1 LQANLSSLQ
10 ICKLIQVEIHLK
22 IDDNKGI
29 MKTKT
34 LAAFVFVLCLVNPAP
49 VWAKAAVSLPL
60 QDGGEL
66 MRVDISLDGVE
77 LTVSSPYIPGE
88 FIASAPEDAI
98 QIATAM
104 QWEPF
109 YQIEIMAAPIEV
121 TPEIESLRGE
131 GISVGENYESNL
143 LEFRRQQG
151 AEPAEIGSI
160 NLFGSPASG
169 TTSFVPISLR
179 GEAPRPIMISEWI
192 SEYGGRVWTV
202 RISQAADDESLP
214 IIDPALF
221 SIDSPDVTQPSS
233 SLQAQADFQ
242 PPENLRE
249 VKSASDLPAPSWW
262 SGVCN
267 VNNHPGSYA
276 MGASYRGVKACGP
289 KSTSVLVNFGAGVKQ
304 LEWQCPELTKRYLYL
319 AYGIAPYS
327 ANGNM
332 VVWNYSGDKLVKVSN
347 GTAGKVPMPGDVLSY
362 GATDPYGH
370 TSLVSASNVDSNGN
384 GTITIVEQ
392 NWATTGTRTHTVLNW
407 TVQSSMAISG
417 WLHDPSSDASPC
429 LSYTYNGAALFKQA
443 QCREDSG
450 TAVQVNTPG
459 SSNMTT
465 LSFDNQARSIY
476 LDAGWSARVW
486 DLVNKKG
493 VTRCFTQTVPDLSL
507 EKYDYSSEIVKNG
520 KATISSIEVFHD
532 TTCGGTVANDD
543 FSSAVSVASVP
554 FTASQSNLNALTA
567 NDDPV
572 LSCVKRKGART
583 VWYKYET
590 DVTKNITVFT
600 GGSNYDTVL
609 GVWSG
614 MGGSLTQLACNNDFN
629 STKQSKV
636 AFTAQP
642 GTVYYIEVVGYDA
655 KSYGDLTLRVLNT
668 AEVSLL
674 EPADE
679 MVIASQPV
687 LVRWESYPG
696 ATRYV
701 VQTSLDGVKF
711 KAAVKTTK
719 LQGSL
724 KNLLSGNT
732 YYWRVVAYRSSKVIA
747 KSPIRRLSVP

>member
-1 LQANLSSLQ
+1 
-10 ICKLIQVEIHLK
+10 
-22 IDDNKGI
+22 

-34 LAAFVFVLCLVNPAP
+34 LTAFIFVLSLINPAP
-49 VWAKAAVSLPL
+49 VWAKAAASLPL

-66 MRVDISLDGVE
+66 MRADISLDGVE
-77 LTVSSPYIPGE
+77 LIVSSPYIPGE

-109 YQIEIMAAPIEV
+109 YQIEIITAPIEV
-121 TPEIESLRGE
+121 TPEIENLRRE
-131 GISVGENYESNL
+131 GITVGENYESNL

-151 AEPAEIGSI
+151 AEPAETGSI
-160 NLFGSPASG
+160 NLFGSPVNG
-169 TTSFVPISLR
+169 TTSVVPLSLR
-179 GEAPRPIMISEWI
+179 GEDARPVMISEWVG
-192 SEYGGRVWTV
+192 EYGERVWTV
-202 RISQAADDESLP
+202 RISRLADDGLAP
-214 IIDPALF
+214 LIDPALF
-221 SIDSPDVTQPSS
+221 SVDSPDAALPST

-249 VKSASDLPAPSWW
+249 VKLAGDLPAPSWW
-262 SGVCN
+262 SGECN

-289 KSTSVLVNFGAGVKQ
+289 KSTSVLVNFGVGVKQ

-332 VVWNYSGDKLVKVSN
+332 VVWNYNGDKLVKISN
-347 GTAGKVPMPGDVLSY
+347 GTVGKAPMPGDVLSY

-370 TSLVSASNVDSNGN
+370 TSLVSASNVDSSGN

-392 NWATTGTRTHTVLNW
+392 NWATTGTRTHTVSNW

-429 LSYTYNGAALFKQA
+429 LSYSYKGAALFKQA
-443 QCREDSG
+443 QCREDAG
-450 TAVQVNTPG
+450 AAIQVNTPG
-459 SSNMTT
+459 SSNMTA

-476 LDAGWSARVW
+476 LAAGWSARVW

-493 VTRCFTQTVPDLSL
+493 FTRCFTQTVPDLAL
-507 EKYDYSSEIVKNG
+507 EKYDYGSEIVKNG
-520 KATISSIEVFHD
+520 KATISSIEIFND
-532 TTCGGTVANDD
+532 TTCGGAIANDD
-543 FSSAVSVASVP
+543 FGSAVSIASVP
-554 FTASQSNLNALTA
+554 FTATQSNLNALTA
-567 NDDPV
+567 SDDPV

-583 VWYKYET
+583 VWYRYET

-600 GGSNYDTVL
+600 GGSNYNTVL

-614 MGGSLTQLACNNDFN
+614 TRGSLTQLACNNDFN
-629 STKQSKV
+629 GARQSKT

-642 GTVYYIEVVGYDA
+642 GTVYYIEIAGYDA
-655 KSYGDLTLRVLNT
+655 KSYGDLTLRILNT
-668 AEVSLL
+668 AEVNLL
-674 EPADE
+674 GPADE
-679 MVIASQPV
+679 TVIASQPA
-687 LVRWESYPG
+687 LVKWESYPG

-701 VQTSLDGVKF
+701 LQTSLDGVKF

-732 YYWRVVAYRSSKVIA
+732 YYWRVVAYRSSKVVA
-747 KSPIRRLSVP
+747 KSAIRRLSVP